1 MSSKFPANVYLNYVS
16 NVLTLLKVHQ
26 LLIQQS
32 VNCSFIIIDR
42 QLQSF
47 PFGFSIKT
55 KPAVASGHLLV
66 WTRQVLRRA
75 QTDLNTA
82 ERLFTG

>member
-1 MSSKFPANVYLNYVS
+1 MSSKFPPSVYLIYVS
-16 NVLTLLKVHQ
+16 NVLTHLKVHQ

-32 VNCSFIIIDR
+32 VNCSFIIIDQ

-55 KPAVASGHLLV
+55 KPSMASGHLLV
-66 WTRQVLRRA
+66 CTRQALRQA
-75 QTDLNTA
+75 QTDLDTA
-82 ERLFTG
+82 EH